1 MLFTISIFLATI
13 SGATLPNFAS
23 LVPHE
28 NVSLRVLEVQTLSEL
43 VERNL
48 LSKPANDILFF
59 VSETNTYVAPK
70 DENYWD
76 VEVDLDDIDDSLN
89 RRNGKNLAV
98 WIEFGFEK
106 TYIASSDDKIPVS
119 RCHSET
125 NGQGGALNIQ
135 SSVGASRSL
144 TGSFGVKP
152 NTVTVSLTLTGTVSL
167 ERPENIN
174 TVIACSAKPGDVV
187 QLFLLKTKFLYFT
200 PKFRLLEFNRKSRTL
215 KEPGDFIEQR
225 QQRAVIKGGVG
236 EWLCATASM
245 IPLQCADQVS
255 DITIFGQPT

>member
-1 MLFTISIFLATI
+1 MLFAIPIFLTTI
-13 SGATLPNFAS
+13 SGATLPTFAS

-28 NVSLRVLEVQTLSEL
+28 NVNLRVLEVQTLSEL

-48 LSKPANDILFF
+48 LSKPTNDILFF

-70 DENYWD
+70 DEKHWD
-76 VEVDLDDIDDSLN
+76 VEVDLDVIDDSLN
-89 RRNGKNLAV
+89 RRNGKNLA

-152 NTVTVSLTLTGTVSL
+152 NTVAVSLTLTGTVSL

-174 TVIACSAKPGDVV
+174 TVIACSARPGDVV

-200 PKFRLLEFNRKSRTL
+200 SKFRVLEFNRKSQIL

-236 EWLCATASM
+236 EWMCATASM
-245 IPLQCADQVS
+245 IPLQCADMVS